1 MVISLGF
8 GRHLK
13 DIDRTILP
21 SIGLLGNVSGVFAIL
36 AAMLSKI
43 SFALTLLRIS
53 ELRMRLVL
61 YFIIITVFL
70 ALAIMAAFSWNHIA
84 PTAGIVFGGL

>member
-13 DIDRTILP
+13 DIDPKVLP
-21 SIGLLGNVSGVFAIL
+21 CIGLLGNFSDLFVIL

-53 ELRMRLVL
+53 EMRMRLVL